1 MHAVHEISEPG
12 GAPDLLERAATGEA
26 AAWRELVDRNT
37 AVVWAAA
44 RAYSPTAAD
53 AEDVCQVTWL
63 LLAENLGSLR
73 DPRALPGWLATTARR
88 EAVRLSKARHRESP
102 VDWDTGMF
110 DIPDHADGPEVSALR
125 SVAVSRMWQAFAQ
138 MSRRCQQLLRVVA
151 VAPDAS
157 YAQVSQALGMPRGSI
172 GPKKGRCL
180 AALRERLATGGVVE
194 EAAG

>member
-1 MHAVHEISEPG
+1 MHAVQEIAGPN
-12 GAPDLLERAATGEA
+12 GAPDVLERAAAGEA

-37 AVVWAAA
+37 PVVWAAA
-44 RAYSPTAAD
+44 RAYSPSRAD

-63 LLAENLGSLR
+63 LLAENLGNLR

-88 EAVRLSKARHRESP
+88 EAIRSAKARHRESP
-102 VDWDTGMF
+102 VGWNTGVL
-110 DIPDHADGPEVSALR
+110 DVPDQGDGPEGHALR
-125 SVAVSRMWQAFAQ
+125 SVAVTRMWQAFAQ
-138 MSRRCQQLLRVVA
+138 LSWRCQQLLRVVA
-151 VAPDAS
+151 VAPDTS

-180 AALRERLATGGVVE
+180 ATLRERLAHGGSTE